1 MTTLPYNYHIP
12 MVAIQIKKLTP
23 DAILP
28 TQNSPADAGYD
39 LYSVEEYMLQPG
51 ERKVF
56 PTNLSL
62 ALPHGYYA
70 RIAPRS
76 GLAAK
81 HGIDVL
87 AGVIDAWYRGD
98 YGVVLLN
105 TWNEI
110 VHITKWMRIAQM
122 IVESCHTADFLE
134 VEELEETQRWDGWWG
149 SSGR

>member
-1 MTTLPYNYHIP
+1 
-12 MVAIQIKKLTP
+12 MVAIQIKKLSAE
-23 DAILP
+23 AILP

-39 LYSVEEYMLQPG
+39 LYSMEEYLLQPC

-87 AGVIDAWYRGD
+87 AGVIDAGYRGD

-105 TWNEI
+105 TSSEPLQ
-110 VHITKWMRIAQM
+110 ITKGMRIAQM
-122 IVESCHTADFLE
+122 IIERCHQVEFEQVD
-134 VEELEETQRWDGWWG
+134 ELEKTPR
-149 SSGR
+149 

>member
-1 MTTLPYNYHIP
+1 
-12 MVAIQIKKLTP
+12 MVAIQIKKLSAE
-23 DAILP
+23 AILP

-39 LYSVEEYMLQPG
+39 LYSVEEYLLQPW

-87 AGVIDAWYRGD
+87 AGVIDAGYRGD

-105 TWNEI
+105 TSSEPLQ
-110 VHITKWMRIAQM
+110 ITKGMRIAQM
-122 IVESCHTADFLE
+122 IIERCHQVEFEQVD
-134 VEELEETQRWDGWWG
+134 ELEMTPRWWGAWG
-149 SSGR
+149 SSGK